1 MDGYDLSFTRLVF
14 TTALLG
20 LLTLLHIKE
29 TASAS
34 FVGCLS
40 DNLTYTKPYQHGS
53 LFSINGNP
61 VDKAR
66 FCQAIRFHKA
76 KGCIFG
82 DSFGDDI
89 CTVHHLLGRRFL
101 EEKYVKDSESNET
114 GFEHDHVK
122 VSMAASGFL
131 LFCCALCCPCFHKER
146 KANSHEVLP
155 KESNSVHQVSSFEMS
170 PSSEKIPPSPFRAPP
185 SPSRVP
191 QSPSRYAMSPRPS
204 RLGPLNL
211 TMTQIAAATGNFS
224 ESHQIGEGGFG
235 VVYKGYLDDGQV
247 VAIKRAKKEHF
258 ENLRTEFKSEVD
270 LLSKIGHR
278 NLVKLLGYVDKG
290 DERLII
296 TEYVRNG
303 TLREHLDGTSGT
315 KLNFNQRLEI
325 VIDVCHGLTYLHSYA
340 ERQII
345 HRDIKSSN
353 ILLTDSM
360 RAKVADFGFARGG
373 PTDSNQTHILTQ
385 VKGTV
390 GYLDP
395 EYMRTYQL
403 TAKSDVY
410 SFGILLV
417 EILTGRRP
425 VEAKRPH
432 DERITVRWAFDKY
445 NEGKVYELVD
455 PNARERVD
463 EKILRK
469 MFSLAFQCAAPTKK
483 ERPDMEAVGKQLW
496 AIRSSYLRRS
506 MV

>member
-40 DNLTYTKPYQHGS
+40 DNLTYTKPYQQGS
-53 LFSINGNP
+53 LFTINGNP

-101 EEKYVKDSESNET
+101 EEKSAESNEA

-131 LFCCALCCPCFHKER
+131 LLCCALCCPCFHKER

-211 TMTQIAAATGNFS
+211 TMTQIAAATGNFA

>member
-1 MDGYDLSFTRLVF
+1 MGGNDWSFTRLAF
-14 TTALLG
+14 TALLM
-20 LLTLLHIKE
+20 LLHPKE
-29 TASAS
+29 TSS
-34 FVGCLS
+34 FVGSTVCQS
-40 DNLTYTKPYQHGS
+40 DHFTYKKDYQRGS
-53 LFSINGNP
+53 SFAINGNP
-61 VDKAR
+61 VDR
-66 FCQAIRFHKA
+66 IHFCEAMLIHKA
-76 KGCIFG
+76 KGCVLG
-82 DSFGDDI
+82 DSLRDF
-89 CTVHHLLGRRFL
+89 CYLLGGRRFL
-101 EEKYVKDSESNET
+101 EEKHVEDSENNEA
-114 GFEHDHVK
+114 ESENRHVK
-122 VSMAASGFL
+122 VSLAASGFL
-131 LFCCALCCPCFHKER
+131 LFCCAICCPCFHKER

-170 PSSEKIPPSPFRAPP
+170 PSSDKIPPSPFRAPP

-204 RLGPLNL
+204 RMGPLSL
-211 TMTQIAAATGNFS
+211 TMSQIQTATNNFS
-224 ESHQIGEGGFG
+224 DDNQIGEGGFG
-235 VVYKGYLDDGQV
+235 IVYKGILEDRQV
-247 VAIKRAKKEHF
+247 VAIKRAKKVFSYSFLVEHF
-258 ENLRTEFKSEVD
+258 ENLRKEFKSEVD

-303 TLREHLDGTSGT
+303 TLRDHLD
-315 KLNFNQRLEI
+315 
-325 VIDVCHGLTYLHSYA
+325 

-353 ILLTDSM
+353 ILLTDGM

-373 PTDSNQTHILTQ
+373 PSDSNQTHILTQ

-425 VEAKRPH
+425 VEAKKPH

-445 NEGKVYELVD
+445 NEGKVLELVD
-455 PNARERVD
+455 PKARERLD
-463 EKILRK
+463 EKILKK
-469 MFSLAFQCAAPTKK
+469 MFSLAFQCAAPTRK

-496 AIRSSYLRRS
+496 AIRSTYLRRS
-506 MV
+506 VEQK

>member
-1 MDGYDLSFTRLVF
+1 MGGSVIRLAAF
-14 TTALLG
+14 AALLC
-20 LLTLLHIKE
+20 LLLHPKE
-29 TASAS
+29 TCASS
-34 FVGCLS
+34 LCES
-40 DNLTYTKPYQHGS
+40 DHFAYTKPYHQQRS
-53 LFSINGNP
+53 LFTINGDP
-61 VDKAR
+61 VHRVR
-66 FCQAIRFHKA
+66 FCEAIQIHKS

-82 DSFGDDI
+82 DSFIDDF
-89 CTVHHLLGRRFL
+89 CTVHYLLGRRFL
-101 EEKYVKDSESNET
+101 KEKYVEEEEDSGESENR
-114 GFEHDHVK
+114 K
-122 VSMAASGFL
+122 VQVSLAASGFL
-131 LFCCALCCPCFHKER
+131 LFCCAICCPCFHKER

-170 PSSEKIPPSPFRAPP
+170 PSSDVIS
-185 SPSRVP
+185 SSSSRVP
-191 QSPSRYAMSPRPS
+191 ESPSRYAMSPKPRSS
-204 RLGPLNL
+204 RMVGPLNL
-211 TMTQIAAATGNFS
+211 SMSQISAATDNFS
-224 ESHQIGEGGFG
+224 DSNQIGEGGFG
-235 VVYKGYLDDGQV
+235 IVYKGTLADGQV

-258 ENLRTEFKSEVD
+258 ENLRKEFKSEVD

-296 TEYVRNG
+296 TEYVGNG
-303 TLREHLDGTSGT
+303 TLRDHLDGVNGSI
-315 KLNFNQRLEI
+315 LSFSQRLEI

-353 ILLTDSM
+353 IILTTGM

-373 PTDSNQTHILTQ
+373 PTEANQTHILTQ

-403 TAKSDVY
+403 TAKSDVF
-410 SFGILLV
+410 SFGILVV

-425 VEAKRPH
+425 VEPRRPH
-432 DERITVRWAFDKY
+432 DERITVRWAFEKY
-445 NEGKVYELVD
+445 NEGKVFELVD
-455 PNARERVD
+455 PNARDRVD
-463 EKILRK
+463 EKILKK
-469 MFSLAFQCAAPTKK
+469 MFSLAFQCAAPTRK

-506 MV
+506 VEQK

>member
-1 MDGYDLSFTRLVF
+1 MIMGGNDWSFTRLAF
-14 TTALLG
+14 TALLM
-20 LLTLLHIKE
+20 LLHPKE
-29 TASAS
+29 TSS
-34 FVGCLS
+34 FVGSTVCQS
-40 DNLTYTKPYQHGS
+40 DHFTYKKLYQRGS
-53 LFSINGNP
+53 SFAINGNP
-61 VDKAR
+61 VDR
-66 FCQAIRFHKA
+66 IHFCEAMLIHKA
-76 KGCIFG
+76 KGCVLG
-82 DSFGDDI
+82 DSFRDL
-89 CTVHHLLGRRFL
+89 CYLLGGRRFL
-101 EEKYVKDSESNET
+101 EEKHVEDSENNEA
-114 GFEHDHVK
+114 ESENRHVK
-122 VSMAASGFL
+122 VSLAASGFL
-131 LFCCALCCPCFHKER
+131 LFCCAICCPCFHKER

-170 PSSEKIPPSPFRAPP
+170 PSSDKIPPSPFRAPP

-204 RLGPLNL
+204 RMGPLSL
-211 TMTQIAAATGNFS
+211 TMSQIQAATNNFS
-224 ESHQIGEGGFG
+224 DDNQIGEGGFG
-235 VVYKGYLDDGQV
+235 IVYKGILEDRQV
-247 VAIKRAKKEHF
+247 VAIKRAKKRYHKLLLIEILTLNYNLGKQEHF
-258 ENLRTEFKSEVD
+258 ENLRKEFKSEVD

-303 TLREHLDGTSGT
+303 TLRDHLD
-315 KLNFNQRLEI
+315 
-325 VIDVCHGLTYLHSYA
+325 

-373 PTDSNQTHILTQ
+373 PSDSNQTHILTQ

-425 VEAKRPH
+425 VEAKKPH

-445 NEGKVYELVD
+445 NEGKVLELVD
-455 PNARERVD
+455 PKARERLD
-463 EKILRK
+463 EKILKK
-469 MFSLAFQCAAPTKK
+469 MFSLAFQCAAPTRK

-496 AIRSSYLRRS
+496 AIRSTYLRRS
-506 MV
+506 VEQK